1 MSGILQM
8 WMGCEICRPQA
19 YSMYVGGSQ
28 SEADRRRSISPNMPL
43 TDQEKRTKNTQETK
57 QYDENF

>member
-8 WMGCEICRPQA
+8 WMGCEICRPQT

-28 SEADRRRSISPNMPL
+28 GEADRRRSISIARRSRPPQINIPEHA
-43 TDQEKRTKNTQETK
+43 DDRPREKN
-57 QYDENF
+57 